1 MPNRPLSPKQAAL
14 AAAGGRRPLDAH
26 AMEALRLLQAGR
38 NVVLYGPPGTG
49 KTFAALAVREW
60 WLTQHG
66 PDSVILATFH
76 PSYSYEDFVE
86 GFRPSIGDPSQF
98 ALEDGV
104 LLDAAS
110 RAKGGKVLL
119 VIDEINRGDVARIF
133 GELITYIERDKRNI
147 PFRTAQRRDRER
159 EIPQGLHILGTMN
172 TADKSISLLDVA
184 LRRRFTFVSCPPDP
198 GAYAAIPDWA
208 EAVDGV
214 SLADLLSA
222 VNERLREVGV
232 ERDRLVGH
240 AVLAVPSENARP
252 EALLDR
258 LRYDLVPLVEEYLFN
273 DAERVAQVLPGLVSS
288 DGAVEATYSPMMLQ
302 QLASQAMLSAAE
314 EAAEYEADGGG
325 SEGPVEQAEPG
336 EPADEGDTADEVS
349 EEDD

>member
-1 MPNRPLSPKQAAL
+1 MPNPPLSPKQAAL

-26 AMEALRLLQAGR
+26 GTEALRLLRAGR

-49 KTFAALAVREW
+49 KTFSALAVREW

-86 GFRPSIGDPSQF
+86 GFRPSIDDPSQF

-104 LLDAAS
+104 LLEAAS
-110 RAKGGKVLL
+110 RAKGGEVLL

-133 GELITYIERDKRNI
+133 GEIITYIERDKRNI

-159 EIPQGLHILGTMN
+159 EIPQGLHVIGTMN

-184 LRRRFTFVSCPPDP
+184 LRRRFTFIPCPPDP
-198 GAYAAIPDWA
+198 GAFAAISDWA

-214 SLADLLSA
+214 ALADLLSA
-222 VNERLREVGV
+222 VNERLLEVGV

-240 AVLAVPSENARP
+240 AVLAVPRDSATP

-258 LRYDLVPLVEEYLFN
+258 LRYDLIPLVEEYLFN
-273 DAERVAQVLPGLVSS
+273 DAERVAQVLPGLIRP
-288 DGAVEATYSPMMLQ
+288 DGAVNPSYDTAMLR
-302 QLASQAMLSAAE
+302 QLAGRGTLAAAE
-314 EAAEYEADGGG
+314 AGGG
-325 SEGPVEQAEPG
+325 YQAEGDGTEKSKAQAPS
-336 EPADEGDTADEVS
+336 EDEHI
-349 EEDD
+349 DDGAPEGHE